1 MTALKDSKLLRIRI
15 LTEWTHPSN
24 FGMVMVMFVHHFT
37 KEGTMSMTTLG
48 IDIAKNV
55 FHVHGRDAAG
65 RPVFQKRFSRAALNK
80 FMANLP
86 SCRVGME
93 VCDGAN
99 YWSRTLQAICE
110 AVLRPTMRFVTP
122 KPSPAITTSARIK
135 RSCTEARSNF
145 VRNK

>member
-1 MTALKDSKLLRIRI
+1 
-15 LTEWTHPSN
+15 
-24 FGMVMVMFVHHFT
+24 
-37 KEGTMSMTTLG
+37 MSMTTLG

-55 FHVHGRDAAG
+55 FHVHGRDVAG
-65 RPVFQKRFSRAALNK
+65 RPVFQKRFSRAALIK
-80 FMANLP
+80 FMANL
-86 SCRVGME
+86 SRCHVGME
-93 VCDGAN
+93 VCGGAN

>member
-24 FGMVMVMFVHHFT
+24 FGMVVVMCVHHFT

-80 FMANLP
+80 FYGQPPQL
-86 SCRVGME
+86 SCG
-93 VCDGAN
+93 DG
-99 YWSRTLQAICE
+99 S
-110 AVLRPTMRFVTP
+110 V
-122 KPSPAITTSARIK
+122 
-135 RSCTEARSNF
+135 
-145 VRNK
+145 